1 VIDCCLKTEEAD
13 DDTVEVELLHLFGRF
28 CKSSSLS
35 SSSSSSSSDISKKLH

>member
-13 DDTVEVELLHLFGRF
+13 DDTVEVELLRLFGGF